1 MRLPSKVTS
10 FMDSTLSIL
19 PLLLNEIIK
28 GDIAPMS
35 LFRKIENKIDG
46 ISNFL
51 IALDC
56 LFALNKIRFI
66 EQTGVISYVD

>member
-10 FMDSTLSIL
+10 FTDSTLSIL
-19 PLLLNEIIK
+19 PLLLNEITK
-28 GDIAPMS
+28 GDIVSMT
-35 LFRKIENKIDG
+35 LFRKVENKVDG

-56 LFALNKIRFI
+56 LFALNKIKLI